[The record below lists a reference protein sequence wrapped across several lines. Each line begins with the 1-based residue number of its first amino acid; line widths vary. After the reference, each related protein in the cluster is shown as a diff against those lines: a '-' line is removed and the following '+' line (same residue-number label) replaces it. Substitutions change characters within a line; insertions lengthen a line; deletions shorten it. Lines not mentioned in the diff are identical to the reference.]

1 MHRSRHSLQEQF
13 HHPQQST
20 TPRTMLHKT
29 KGSVPVAE
37 HHGGAHIAVTAQQ
50 SRYALDAVDAPASK
64 EILIKDLSITVAN
77 RELLSHTT
85 LHLVEA
91 RHYVLV
97 GRNGTGK
104 STLLKA
110 IADGL
115 IPGIPWSTRILL
127 LGQTR
132 EDDLEDGIDAPSLGS
147 ETVLQHVVRSDRVRE
162 RYVREAKMLSEAIEN
177 SVDSMAPVR
186 AYRRIGHERLA
197 LQLKEGHRIAE
208 RRSGARGKLARK
220 ELIKLEERFGESEKR
235 LQEAEINPT
244 MLSEETQAAADL
256 LAGVQASL
264 ELMDANEAEAKA
276 RAVLLGLGFKE
287 DRIDRPVSELSGGW
301 KTRCELACAL
311 AQYADVLLLDEP
323 TNFLDLPSIIWLQ
336 DYIRSL
342 KGTTVL
348 ITTHDRDFGDAVAE
362 ELLVLRNQ
370 TLETFRGNLSL
381 YERERWK
388 KARYMTK
395 MKEAQDKQKKHI
407 EKTIAGNIKAAK
419 DKGDDKKL
427 KQAASR
433 KKKLDERMGLQV
445 GLKGGRFKLNRDLG
459 GYHSSRRAEIEIPDF
474 DPPVHLSFPHQPPE
488 LKFPGALI
496 SLEKVS
502 FAYPGRKKLPVLT
515 DVNLTIQQ
523 GARVGLA
530 GLNGSGKTTLACLIM
545 GGDEEGGLLPTSGTI
560 ARHARVKIGRF
571 SQQSVEEM
579 TAVASSNPHMTAL
592 RHLMDW
598 IGDGAQEKDA
608 RAVLSGL
615 GLHGQTVSDVPLVLL
630 SGGQKV
636 RVALAKLLWAPP
648 QLLILDEVT
657 THLDADTILGLV
669 MALRRY
675 DGALLVVTHDRF
687 FMRTVVEG
695 QSPYKLAPGVHA
707 ASEDEADESSE
718 SEDEE
723 AGLALGSVFRL
734 TSKGQLRKL
743 DLGMDEYEDI
753 AARTA
758 ARLARAKR

>member
-1 MHRSRHSLQEQF
+1 MVR
-13 HHPQQST
+13 
-20 TPRTMLHKT
+20 KT
-29 KGSVPVAE
+29 KESVPVAE
-37 HHGGAHIAVTAQQ
+37 HHGGGHITVTAQQ

-77 RELLSHTT
+77 RELLSRTT

-91 RHYVLV
+91 RHYVMV

-104 STLLKA
+104 STILKA

-115 IPGIPWSTRILL
+115 VPGIPWSTRILL

-132 EDDLEDGIDAPSLGS
+132 EDSMEDGIDALGLES

-177 SVDSMAPVR
+177 SIDSMAPVR

-220 ELIKLEERFGESEKR
+220 ELIKLEERFEESEKS
-235 LQEAEINPT
+235 LQETEIDPT
-244 MLSEETQAAADL
+244 QLSEEMQAAADL

-287 DRIDRPVSELSGGW
+287 DRIDKPVSELSGGW

-311 AQYADVLLLDEP
+311 TQYADVLLLDEP

-336 DYIRSL
+336 DYIRNL

-433 KKKLDERMGLQV
+433 KKKLDDRMGLQV

-459 GYHSSRRAEIEIPDF
+459 GYHLSRRAEIEIPDF
-474 DPPVHLSFPHQPPE
+474 DPPVQLSFPHQPPD
-488 LKFPGALI
+488 LKFPGALV

-515 DVNLTIQQ
+515 DVNLTIHP
-523 GARVGLA
+523 GARIGLT
-530 GLNGSGKTTLACLIM
+530 GLNGSGKTTLASLIM
-545 GGDEEGGLLPTSGTI
+545 GGDEGGLLPTSGTI
-560 ARHARVKIGRF
+560 ARHARVKMGRF
-571 SQQSVEEM
+571 SQQSVEEI
-579 TAVASSNPHMTAL
+579 TAMASSNPHITAL
-592 RHLMDW
+592 RHLMDCV
-598 IGDGAQEKDA
+598 GDGAQEKDA
-608 RAVLSGL
+608 RAALSGL

-636 RVALAKLLWAPP
+636 RVALAKLLWPPP

-669 MALRRY
+669 MALREY
-675 DGALLVVTHDRF
+675 EGALLVVTHDRF

-707 ASEDEADESSE
+707 ASEGEADESSE

-723 AGLALGSVFRL
+723 AGLAPGSVFRL
-734 TSKGQLRKL
+734 TSKGQVRKL

-758 ARLARAKR
+758 AKLARARR